1 MSDRFSRRRFFRWSS
16 ALAASL
22 GAAPWFASAR
32 SLASPEKEVAGE
44 DYYDKLGVPKIINAA
59 GTYTTLTAACMPPV
73 VLAAVQKAA
82 LHPVRLQ
89 DLQTR
94 SGEYIAK
101 RLQCEGAV
109 VTSGASGAITL
120 ATAACLQY
128 ANNITPMAMPQ
139 AIDGLK
145 NQVIVQ
151 RAHRYGY
158 DHAMFLCGA
167 RVTEVVTLDDYKR
180 ACAAGN
186 AIMTNFFNAAEE
198 EDGVAG
204 TAQIGREEWLRV
216 AHEHN
221 IPCHLDA
228 AADMPP
234 ISNLWKYTGMGFDLV
249 AFSGGKGMRGP
260 QNAGLLLG
268 RKHLT
273 DLAQQNNNP
282 GEGVGRGMK
291 VAKEQIV
298 GMVAAVDW
306 VLSHTEESMQGDYQK
321 RVEVIVSAVKGIPS
335 VTTETVVPK
344 IANHVPHLL
353 IRFDPSVR
361 GVTTT
366 EIVTA
371 LRNGT
376 PSIELNPNTGHPPN
390 QGIPSDANTLVVGV
404 WMLQP
409 GEDAVVGQPHP
420 RGAHQQGVARFELID
435 TYDTNKRNRRS
446 LHYATL
452 RSG

>member
-1 MSDRFSRRRFFRWSS
+1 MTVLSSSLFSRRRFFRWTST
-16 ALAASL
+16 LAAGL
-22 GAAPWFASAR
+22 GVAPLMPSANAANAV
-32 SLASPEKEVAGE
+32 EGE
-44 DYYDKLGVPKIINAA
+44 DYYDKLGVPTIINAA

-82 LHPVRLQ
+82 LHPVRLY
-89 DLQTR
+89 DLQTK
-94 SGEYIAK
+94 SGEYIAG
-101 RLQCEGAV
+101 RLKCEGAV
-109 VTSGASGAITL
+109 VTSGAAGAITL

-128 ANNITPMAMPQ
+128 ANNISPMAMPQ

-151 RAHRYGY
+151 KAHRYGY
-158 DHAMFLCGA
+158 DHAIFLCGA
-167 RVTEVVTLDDYKR
+167 RITEVVTLDEYKH

-198 EDGVAG
+198 EDGIAG

-268 RKHLT
+268 KKHLT
-273 DLAQQNNNP
+273 ELAQQNNNP
-282 GEGVGRGMK
+282 NEGVGRGMK

-321 RVEVIVSAVKGIPS
+321 RADVIAAAVKGIPS

-361 GVTTT
+361 GITTK
-366 EIVTA
+366 EILTV
-371 LRNGT
+371 LSEGK
-376 PSIELNPNTGHPPN
+376 PSIELNPNSGQPPN

-409 GEDAVVGQPHP
+409 GEDVIVG
-420 RGAHQQGVARFELID
+420 
-435 TYDTNKRNRRS
+435 RRIREA
-446 LHYATL
+446 LTRKA
-452 RSG
+452 